1 MTLKRMLI
9 ASVLFMIIIGLGA
22 CQLISPIELEL
33 EYESEPEPAM
43 MSPTVH
49 RTNLILEDFDRYLEV
64 LYYDADAQVIEEAA
78 DRVTSILRGT
88 FATDWLWALES
99 MYTNGQDIDELI
111 SLIGY
116 RVAAARRAKDDTY
129 EQALTDAAND
139 YTTPV
144 QAQILQRIYE
154 RIEYFY
160 IEAYEETEIIPW
172 SIFAREPLPKHIIE
186 FIRQYSFGGNPAG
199 EPPFSYDFLT
209 YLTITHMNFEGGHQI
224 GHMIVADEIGDEA
237 LDIFRDIYESGF
249 PIHSIRLID
258 YFYADDIL
266 SLEANNS
273 SAFNFRYIAG
283 TDRISRHGLG
293 MAIDINPIQNP
304 YIRGDNIKPYTGQA
318 YLDRSDVRPGM
329 IVSGDAVYT
338 AFISRGWIWGGN
350 WSVPRDYHHF
360 ERR

>member
-1 MTLKRMLI
+1 M
-9 ASVLFMIIIGLGA
+9 SA
-22 CQLISPIELEL
+22 CQLISPIEPEL
-33 EYESEPEPAM
+33 EYELEPEQVAI
-43 MSPTVH
+43 SPTVY

-78 DRVTSILRGT
+78 DRVMSIFRGT
-88 FATDWLWALES
+88 FVTDWLWVLES
-99 MYTNGQDIDELI
+99 MYTSGYDIDELL

-116 RVAAARRAKDDTY
+116 RIAVARNTKDDTY
-129 EQALTDAAND
+129 EQVLADAAND
-139 YTTPV
+139 YMTSI
-144 QAQILQRIYE
+144 QAQILQRIHE

-160 IEAYEETEIIPW
+160 IEAYEEAEVIAWP
-172 SIFAREPLPKHIIE
+172 IFAREPLPEHIIE

-209 YLTITHMNFEGGHQI
+209 YLTITHVDFEGERRI
-224 GHMIVADEIGDEA
+224 GNMIVADEIGDEV

-249 PIHSIRLID
+249 PIYSIRLID
-258 YFYADDIL
+258 YFYADDVL
-266 SLEANNS
+266 SLDANNS

-283 TDRISRHGLG
+283 TDRISRHGFG

-304 YIRGDNIKPYTGQA
+304 YIRGDNIKPYAGHA
-318 YLDRSDVRPGM
+318 YLDRSYVRPGM

-338 AFISRGWIWGGN
+338 AFVDRGWIWGGN